1 MSQTAVVE
9 NLGLDFWNWRV
20 KQQPRSHDDIPR
32 MERVKDW
39 VPAWSQ
45 LDIEGYRIAIDEF
58 QNRYAA
64 IVFEDIQDPSFDK
77 GTYVDYR
84 LIGSAISRVYW
95 ELDYLK
101 IWQEQ
106 PRFYIDQTIGVIFD
120 LLTAPGV
127 DDDRISQVAV
137 VLENTSKILQ
147 DGIENLTDNAVREY
161 SIVAT
166 DLLDNIDT
174 QITTMIEELSVFAE
188 PSTVKALQAAGA
200 AAISAFMNF
209 REWLADNQDLMKPIQ
224 PVGKEKYQW
233 FFGHVA
239 LVPYQ
244 PEELIAIGNLEWER
258 AVTLEHITANKYRN
272 LEIPKI
278 PVDVDEQVENERG
291 AELQVRSFYEE
302 ENLLTQPD
310 SLKHYL
316 NGPLPPYLQPIKW
329 LGVTD
334 DLTGPSRVDDNGIS
348 YVPKPHNELP
358 YFYAANARDTRAGIV
373 HEGAH
378 YQQLALS
385 WRNERPL
392 RRFYYD
398 SGVNE
403 GIAFYNEELMLSA
416 GLFDDAPHSKT
427 VMYNFMKLRAMR
439 VIVDV
444 KLAIGLIDID
454 TATAYLEK
462 KVPMDY
468 ATAHEEAVFFASSP
482 GQALTY
488 QIGKTQIIK
497 LFSDSI
503 EKQGK
508 SFSMKH
514 FHNYLWYNGNV
525 PLSLLRF
532 EYLDDWSEIVLIDSR
547 AN

>member
-1 MSQTAVVE
+1 MSLKEAVDK
-9 NLGLDFWNWRV
+9 LGIEFWNWRM

-32 MERVKDW
+32 LERVENW
-39 VPAWSQ
+39 LPAWSES
-45 LDIEGYRIAIDEF
+45 DIATYRVALKEF
-58 QNRYAA
+58 QARYESIEFTNFNDTA
-64 IVFEDIQDPSFDK
+64 FDK
-77 GTYVDYR
+77 ETYVDYR

-95 ELDYLK
+95 ELDHLK
-101 IWQEQ
+101 SWQEQ
-106 PRFYIDQTIGVIFD
+106 PRFYIDQTIGVVFD
-120 LLTAPGV
+120 LLLAPEV
-127 DDDRISQVAV
+127 TDKRISEVAL
-137 VLENTSKILQ
+137 VLANSPQILQ
-147 DGIENLTDNAVREY
+147 DGLANLSGNSVREY
-161 SIVAT
+161 AIVAIE
-166 DLLDNIDT
+166 LLGNIEVEVNR
-174 QITTMIEELSVFAE
+174 MVEELASFAE
-188 PSTVKALQAAGA
+188 PSTVNSLKLAGDRAIAA
-200 AAISAFMNF
+200 FVNF
-209 REWLADNQDLMKPIQ
+209 REWLESNQKDMKQIQ
-224 PVGKEKYQW
+224 PVGRNKYQW
-233 FFGHVA
+233 FFDHVA

-258 AVTLEHITANKYRN
+258 AVTLEHITANKYRDVEN
-272 LEIPKI
+272 VSIPSSVTK
-278 PVDVDEQVENERG
+278 QVENERN
-291 AELQVRSFYEE
+291 AELQVRSFYDEE
-302 ENLLTQPD
+302 SILSQPN

-316 NGPLPPYLQPIKW
+316 NGALPAYLEPIQW

-334 DLTGPSRVDDNGIS
+334 DLTGPSRVEENGIS
-348 YVPKPHNELP
+348 YVPEPHNELP

-403 GIAFYNEELMLSA
+403 GIAFYNEELMLAA
-416 GLFDDAPHSKT
+416 GLFEDVPHSKI

-444 KLAIGLIDID
+444 QLATGSIDIE
-454 TATAYLEK
+454 TATSYLEN
-462 KVPMDY
+462 KVPMDR
-468 ATAHEEAVFFASSP
+468 ATAYEEAVSFASSP

-503 EKQGK
+503 EKHGRK
-508 SFSMKH
+508 FSMRH
-514 FHNYLWYNGNV
+514 FHDYLWYNGNV

-532 EYLDDWSEIVLIDSR
+532 EYLDDRSELDAIDIRKS
-547 AN
+547 